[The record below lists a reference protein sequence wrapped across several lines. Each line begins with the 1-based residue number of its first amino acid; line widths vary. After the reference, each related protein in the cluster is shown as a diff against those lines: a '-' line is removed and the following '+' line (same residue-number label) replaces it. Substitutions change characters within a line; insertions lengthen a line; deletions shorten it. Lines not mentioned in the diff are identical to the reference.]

1 MSASVSVPDPVPDA
15 GPGIGVEGEAI
26 LARLFEDAHTP
37 RAWSDRP
44 VPEALL
50 RRLYDAVRLGPTSAN
65 CAPARLM
72 FLTTPDARA
81 RLLGA
86 LSPGNVE
93 RVRTAPVTVIV
104 AWDPMFYEQLPK
116 LYPQGDAR
124 GWFAAEP
131 ALADETAQR
140 NAALQGGYLI
150 LAARALGL
158 DVLPMSG
165 FDNHL
170 VDAQLLAGEGWRS
183 HFLVSLGHASGPAA
197 PRAPRLDWAE
207 ACRLL

>member
-1 MSASVSVPDPVPDA
+1 MSGAVADEVADITADA
-15 GPGIGVEGEAI
+15 EAM
-26 LARLFEDAHTP
+26 LARLFDDAHTP

-72 FLTTPDARA
+72 FLTTQDARA

-104 AWDPMFYEQLPK
+104 AWDPMFYEHLPK

-124 GWFAAEP
+124 GWFAADP
-131 ALADETAQR
+131 VLAEETAQR
-140 NAALQGGYLI
+140 NAALQGAYLI

-183 HFLVSLGHASGPAA
+183 HFLVSLGHASGP
-197 PRAPRLDWAE
+197 PPERAPRLDWSE